1 MLTSTQLQ
9 GVLPAGVVNVNASL
23 RLNINQDGLPPV
35 KKDKEEVFTHYMP
48 AFFSLIKHDQILLE
62 PYEYLCAHPGKDVR
76 TKMIAAFN
84 VWLQVPPEQLQIIT
98 KVITMLHSASL
109 L

>member
-1 MLTSTQLQ
+1 MTLSQ
-9 GVLPAGVVNVNASL
+9 
-23 RLNINQDGLPPV
+23 
-35 KKDKEEVFTHYMP
+35 K
-48 AFFSLIKHDQILLE
+48 QILLE

-84 VWLQVPPEQLQIIT
+84 VWLQVPQDQLLVIT
-98 KVITMLHSASL
+98 KVIGMLHSASL